1 MERPDAYERAADSA
15 SRIKRAIRRQQ
26 QNHRSRALLYNN
38 QAAAA
43 ALFNH
48 LIS

>member
-1 MERPDAYERAADSA
+1 MLMSA
-15 SRIKRAIRRQQ
+15 RQTPHLIKRAIRREQ

-48 LIS
+48 LISYN